1 MSYDIEDR
9 ELEEI
14 RRRKLLEL
22 QKQLEEEQ
30 KRRELEARMEAERQ
44 AILRRI
50 LTSRARERLA
60 NLKIARPELA
70 RAAEDAIIQLV
81 QAGRLVPP
89 VDDDQLVEI
98 LMELDS
104 ASRKDFRIRFKRK

>member
-1 MSYDIEDR
+1 MDIDDK

-44 AILRRI
+44 ALLRRL

-60 NLKIARPELA
+60 NLRLARPELA
-70 RAAEDAIIQLV
+70 RAAEDAVIQLV
-81 QAGRLVPP
+81 QMGRLTPP
-89 VDDDQLVEI
+89 VDDDTLVQI
-98 LMELDS
+98 LIDLDR
-104 ASRKDFRIRFKRK
+104 ASRKDFKIRFKRK

>member
-1 MSYDIEDR
+1 MGMELDDR

-22 QKQLEEEQ
+22 QRQLEEEQ
-30 KRRELEARMEAERQ
+30 KRRELEARIEAERQ
-44 AILRRI
+44 AFLRRV

-60 NLKIARPELA
+60 NLKLARPELA

-81 QAGRLVPP
+81 QAGRLQPP
-89 VDDDQLVEI
+89 VDDDMLVEI
-98 LMELDS
+98 LLELDR
-104 ASRKDFRIRFKRK
+104 ANRKEFKIRFKRK